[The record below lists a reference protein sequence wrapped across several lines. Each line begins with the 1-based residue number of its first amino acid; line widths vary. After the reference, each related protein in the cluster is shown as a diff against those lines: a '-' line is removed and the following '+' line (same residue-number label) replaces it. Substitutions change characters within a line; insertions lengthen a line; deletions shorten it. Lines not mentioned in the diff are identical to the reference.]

1 MRVAAKLA
9 PLPDRNSVWRR
20 YREIRADTERLAA
33 PLATEDYVVQ
43 SMPDTSPAK
52 WHLAHVSWFFE
63 NFIVAPYARDYTPFQ
78 GVRAGVEAKEVKFP
92 NELLVTMNAR
102 NRAVF
107 DVYRLHLDTGALV
120 LDQFLNPYPG
130 IPATLSIVT
139 GDIDA
144 ELGGGFAAQGA
155 ALAKLHER
163 GALSQNLLGRHTA
176 MDAATIKGVV
186 DRLTARGLTIG
197 KPDPTDARRLR
208 IALTDEGRS
217 VVKRA
222 ISVALAITEETLK
235 PLSAS
240 ERKSLMRLLDKIK

>member
-1 MRVAAKLA
+1 MRGPNLQRGSTSKKKSASSVAVKAT
-9 PLPDRNSVWRR
+9 RR
-20 YREIRADTERLAA
+20 RETPVRYCLDEQVGFRLRQVNQRHTTIFAERMIEEL
-33 PLATEDYVVQ
+33 
-43 SMPDTSPAK
+43 
-52 WHLAHVSWFFE
+52 
-63 NFIVAPYARDYTPFQ
+63 TPTQ
-78 GVRAGVEAKEVKFP
+78 W
-92 NELLVTMNAR
+92 
-102 NRAVF
+102 
-107 DVYRLHLDTGALV
+107 
-120 LDQFLNPYPG
+120 
-130 IPATLSIVT
+130 
-139 GDIDA
+139 
-144 ELGGGFAAQGA
+144 A

-186 DRLTARGLTIG
+186 DRLTARGFTIG